1 MFCQQCE
8 ETAKNLGCT
17 AAGVCGKTNDTA
29 CYQDAVIFVLS
40 GIAYRKIHQPKEA
53 KLRRRSR
60 IWIGW

>member
-29 CYQDAVIFVLS
+29 SYQDAVIFVLS
-40 GIAYRKIHQPKEA
+40 VIAYRKIHQPKEA